1 MERGVL
7 LPGVLLPLL
16 PHPAGRAGLRHL
28 LLLQEQRPFG
38 GVPGEPGPEGLH
50 QAGAHL

>member
-16 PHPAGRAGLRHL
+16 PDPAGRAGLRHL
-28 LLLQEQRPFG
+28 LLLQEQRSFRG
-38 GVPGEPGPEGLH
+38 LSGEPGSQGLH
-50 QAGAHL
+50 QAGADL